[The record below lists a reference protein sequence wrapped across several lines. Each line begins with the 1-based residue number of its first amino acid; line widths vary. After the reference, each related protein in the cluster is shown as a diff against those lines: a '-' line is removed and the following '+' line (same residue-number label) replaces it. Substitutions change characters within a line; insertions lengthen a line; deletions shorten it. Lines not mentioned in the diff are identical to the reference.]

1 MCLEFEVRIDGNLQ
15 KEVYLTEKMQ
25 KELNKLYTDNWDI
38 LKNKQNAFSG
48 VCNPLLIKV
57 PDDYVNADVRVI
69 VYGQETAGWHGEL
82 FNDDHSMDFLLDDY
96 EAFLT
101 EDKEYFYNQDF
112 HTGDGHLAYC
122 HSKFRLKRKN
132 KRVFWNRSNFKF
144 FKEELSKFSTSN
156 NQSVSIL
163 WNNLSKL
170 GLKCAGKATDK
181 IEKLENTCFN
191 IMKDELDILKPN
203 IVIFTTGY
211 KRDKLIENK
220 LGAEIHKY
228 PNYTKKQLAKV
239 TFQDKDILGIRTYH
253 SKYPKGRKPR
263 NLEIVKY
270 IRENIYIKKS

>member
-1 MCLEFEVRIDGNLQ
+1 
-15 KEVYLTEKMQ
+15 MQ
-25 KELNKLYTDNWDI
+25 KELNKLYTDNWGI
-38 LKNKQNAFSG
+38 LKNKQNAFIG

-57 PDDYVNADVRVI
+57 PDDYENADVRVI
-69 VYGQETAGWHGEL
+69 IYGQETAGWHGEL
-82 FNDDHSMDFLLDDY
+82 FNDDHSMDSLLNDY
-96 EAFLT
+96 EAYLT
-101 EDKEYFYNQDF
+101 EDKEYFHNQDYNK
-112 HTGDGHLAYC
+112 GDGHLAYY
-122 HSKFRLKRKN
+122 HSKFRIKKKN

-170 GLKCAGKATDK
+170 GLSKGAGKATKK
-181 IEKLENTCFN
+181 IEELEHTCFN
-191 IMKDELDILKPN
+191 IMKDEFDILKPN

-220 LGAEIHKY
+220 LGAEIHEYLNY
-228 PNYTKKQLAKV
+228 PKKQLAKV

-253 SKYPKGRKPR
+253 PRYPKGRKSR

-270 IRENIYIKKS
+270 IRENIYKKRASIF